1 MLHSPSYRARYRE
14 FLKVDFPRIPYPADG
29 EGFRRL
35 AAIGA
40 KLVETHLMRDPPPS
54 LSEKTAAF
62 PVAGTNLVEETR
74 FSQNRVYINGAQY
87 FDNVPET
94 AWEFFIGGYQPAQK
108 WLKDRKGRALS
119 ADDILHYR
127 RIILALLRTV
137 ALTAELRKE
146 QYA

>member
-1 MLHSPSYRARYRE
+1 
-14 FLKVDFPRIPYPADG
+14 
-29 EGFRRL
+29 
-35 AAIGA
+35 
-40 KLVETHLMRDPPPS
+40 MRDPPPP

-87 FDNVPET
+87 FDNVPEA

-108 WLKDRKGRALS
+108 WLKDRRGRALS

-137 ALTAELRKE
+137 ALTAESEMGNK